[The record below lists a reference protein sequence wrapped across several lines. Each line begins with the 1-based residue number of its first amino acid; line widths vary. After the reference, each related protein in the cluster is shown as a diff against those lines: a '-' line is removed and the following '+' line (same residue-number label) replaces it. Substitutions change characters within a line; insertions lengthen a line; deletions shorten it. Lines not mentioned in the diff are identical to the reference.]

1 MATIERVKRKQLIRS
16 AEGYLDLIMVFDD
29 RWSLNMD
36 LRRRMV
42 QRAMECLEQIKKPMG
57 HKPYILFL
65 KGQAHRAIGEYS
77 KAINYLQQSSRLDPD
92 NIHTFLA
99 LAWCYKRINRIDLA
113 IEAMETAIQIDSG
126 CAIACYNL
134 ACYWA
139 LAGNVTNAVT
149 NLEKAFDLNPDYRD
163 FVQIESDFYKIRNEA
178 EFQAATSVIV

>member
-29 RWSLNMD
+29 RWSLDMN
-36 LRRRMV
+36 LRQRMV
-42 QRAMECLEQIKKPMG
+42 ERAIACLEQIKKPMG

-65 KGQAHRAIGEYS
+65 KGQAHRAINEYS
-77 KAINYLQQSSRLDPD
+77 KAINFLQQSSRLDPD

-99 LAWCYKRINRIDLA
+99 LAWCYKRVNRIDLA
-113 IEAMETAIQIDSG
+113 IEAMETAIQIESG

-139 LAGNVTNAVT
+139 LAGNVTNAVA

-163 FVQIESDFYKIRNEA
+163 YVQNEPDFDKIRTDP
-178 EFQAATSVIV
+178 EFQAATTVIV